1 MDMAINCAGVEGIST
16 LMQAQLLAIQDVICF
31 MPIRSSAMIADSF
44 TKVSTR
50 ACLSNRLVNQHP
62 TLCESITH
70 DLPKG
75 RIARIAL
82 SNSATTRQVNAR
94 NARGS
99 I

>member
-70 DLPKG
+70 DLPRAYCADCTIKF
-75 RIARIAL
+75 
-82 SNSATTRQVNAR
+82 R
-94 NARGS
+94 NHKAS
-99 I
+99 